1 MNIMHTDAYRAAFLE
16 YLRKGTPIRLAFK
29 EAATPDRYVWRTQ
42 RDTKVRLSHRRNDG
56 RVFRWADPP
65 ETGHPGEG
73 FNCRCEAVPYIEGQT
88 EFAFFDLRSASGSG
102 SDRWD
107 NNDFIWHFYV
117 GDGQEVTL
125 EGIGHLPEIIE
136 QYAYRN
142 GAEGA
147 HRRLA
152 GQIAEEARSKNFPYD
167 FGSAY
172 QFEGIEFSHGRATV
186 QGQFD
191 GTVTEIGDMLRIEGT
206 ASFYFL
212 DRFTDPVDLRAFSAF
227 LRESP
232 DRLWRLLQHVGAFVG
247 IGEGPQGP
255 KLKIDEDD
263 VSWIFMFVSEL
274 GGTAYPITGEWKAGF
289 LAQVFKDRAKSNYSA
304 TQGQTR

>member
-1 MNIMHTDAYRAAFLE
+1 
-16 YLRKGTPIRLAFK
+16 
-29 EAATPDRYVWRTQ
+29 
-42 RDTKVRLSHRRNDG
+42 
-56 RVFRWADPP
+56 
-65 ETGHPGEG
+65 
-73 FNCRCEAVPYIEGQT
+73 
-88 EFAFFDLRSASGSG
+88 
-102 SDRWD
+102 
-107 NNDFIWHFYV
+107 
-117 GDGQEVTL
+117 
-125 EGIGHLPEIIE
+125 LPEIIE

-147 HRRLA
+147 YRRLA
-152 GQIAEEARSKNFPYD
+152 DQIADEARSKNFPYD

-212 DRFTDPVDLRAFSAF
+212 DRFTDPVDLREFSAF

-263 VSWIFMFVSEL
+263 VSRIFMFVSDL

-289 LAQVFKDRAKSNYSA
+289 LTQVFKDRAKSNYSA
-304 TQGQTR
+304 TQGQTG